1 MQDNDLFERA
11 AALRRDGAAFA
22 LATVVRSRRPA
33 SARPGDRALVQADG
47 SLVGWAGGAC
57 AQSTVKREALRA
69 LADGKPRLVRLSP
82 EAQPDDHDEGVVR
95 YPMTCHSGGT
105 LEIYVEP
112 HLPSPQLFVLGDSPV
127 AGALERLGPPL
138 GFALERR
145 LDPGAAFGS
154 VRAADAWFVVA
165 SMGDRD
171 ELAAEAALA
180 TGAPYVALV
189 ASPRRAATVIEYLRD
204 RGTSE
209 EALARFKAPAGLD
222 IGATSGSEIAL
233 SILAEI
239 VQRRAGRAASEAAPA
254 VASPTLTGRD
264 PVCEMDVDIATAKWT
279 SEHEGRTVY
288 FCAPGCKRRFDRNP
302 AEYLSSAAA

>member
-1 MQDNDLFERA
+1 MQDNDLLDRA
-11 AALRRDGAAFA
+11 AELRRQGEAFA

-33 SARPGDRALVQADG
+33 SARPGDRALVLADG
-47 SLVGWAGGAC
+47 SLFGWAGGSC

-69 LADGKPRLVRLSP
+69 IADGQPRLVRLSP
-82 EAQPDDHDEGVVR
+82 ETQPDDQDEGVVR

-112 HLPSPQLFVLGDSPV
+112 HHPLPQLFVLGDSPV
-127 AGALERLGPPL
+127 AEALARLGPTL
-138 GFALERR
+138 GFAVEQR
-145 LDPGAAFGS
+145 LDPGAPFGS
-154 VRAADAWFVVA
+154 VRTADAWFAVA

-171 ELAAEAALA
+171 GLATEAALA

-189 ASPRRAATVIEYLRD
+189 ASRKRAATVLEYLRE
-204 RGTSE
+204 RGTAE
-209 EALARFKAPAGLD
+209 DALGRLKAPAGLD
-222 IGATSGSEIAL
+222 IGAKTGPEIAL

-239 VQRRAGRAASEAAPA
+239 VQRRASRTLVAAPSGA
-254 VASPTLTGRD
+254 MPTLTARD

-279 SEHEGRTVY
+279 SEYEGRTVY

-302 AEYLSSAAA
+302 AEYASSAAA